1 MPRIY
6 YFATINDQQPL
17 LEFFKNERGLFIQ
30 PMVRGVK
37 NFNEQGLLTGKFEA
51 CNVGR
56 IPYAELEFT
65 PRDDQL
71 DLESQRKWG
80 HGKSISPLSYPVLRW
95 GWSKRMGNYILA
107 KTLEWDV
114 PDNIENQFLPYL
126 MDQMTAKERKRY
138 RELVEKYYPM
148 CQDMKKEFSAAQR
161 WIRKHWDNEHKGG
174 TWWYGPEAKALVD
187 SGEVEATSF
196 IPGETEFEVVY
207 YSDDNPQTKSV
218 TTKSWKLFDFLTR
231 GKKRPNN

>member
-6 YFATINDQQPL
+6 YFATINDQRPL

-30 PMVRGVK
+30 PNIRGVK
-37 NFNEQGLLTGKFEA
+37 NFDDQDLLTGKFEA

-56 IPYAELEFT
+56 IPYAKLEFT

-80 HGKSISPLSYPVLRW
+80 HRMSISPLSYPVLSW
-95 GWSKRMGNYILA
+95 GWSKRTGNYILA

-114 PDNIENQFLPYL
+114 PDKIENQFIPYT
-126 MDQMTAKERKRY
+126 MDKMTVKERKRY
-138 RELVEKYYPM
+138 RELVKKYYPM

-161 WIRKHWDNEHKGG
+161 WIRKHWNNEHKGG

-207 YSDDNPQTKSV
+207 YSDNNPQTESV
-218 TTKSWKLFDFLTR
+218 STKSWKLFNFLTSR
-231 GKKRPNN
+231 K